1 MYRFTGF
8 TEKANDALNRAME
21 KAQELR
27 HDYVGSEHMLL
38 GILEVGENTAAQV
51 LQKFGVTAEKM
62 EAMIRE
68 RIGVGP
74 QDTEIS
80 PSDFTPP
87 EQAHPANLRRTGLPS
102 GTQLCGYRAPA
113 PGHSGRGRGLWH
125 PLFGRYGRIPPGSSQ
140 RPAGGFG
147 SEEAGEEKNRKSAPS
162 SGGKNQE
169 TSLERFGGI

>member
-62 EAMIRE
+62 EAMIVTSE
-68 RIGVGP
+68 
-74 QDTEIS
+74 
-80 PSDFTPP
+80 
-87 EQAHPANLRRTGLPS
+87 TGE
-102 GTQLCGYRAPA
+102 
-113 PGHSGRGRGLWH
+113 H
-125 PLFGRYGRIPPGSSQ
+125 
-140 RPAGGFG
+140 
-147 SEEAGEEKNRKSAPS
+147 
-162 SGGKNQE
+162 
-169 TSLERFGGI
+169 